1 MPPHRYASTRND
13 RIAHTLSRIAGA
25 ITAITV
31 SIASPTLAAAA
42 DHQSAPAAGSS
53 GSSGSSVMGPVLK
66 LSDLSPIDELGR
78 PRQQLL
84 DQARHFA
91 TTTPL
96 PDNLRATILAG
107 VAFYEGSDKGSA
119 DVQLPENGP
128 RFKQF
133 YWPTVASKCINAS
146 MDSVG
151 SGIAVPGP
159 AEIPAPGAKPG
170 ETSFLFTALG
180 TGKLAHSD
188 MKVHW
193 FNMKTLKFGTTALGY
208 NGINPEGPATVSG
221 VAETGSGPIVAVM
234 DGAIDTIE
242 KESNA
247 HCSFIP
253 TAAFFEVY

>member
-1 MPPHRYASTRND
+1 MPKS
-13 RIAHTLSRIAGA
+13 LSRIAGA
-25 ITAITV
+25 ITAITI
-31 SIASPTLAAAA
+31 SIASPTIAAASEA
-42 DHQSAPAAGSS
+42 QPAPAVGSS
-53 GSSGSSVMGPVLK
+53 SSSAMGPVVK

-107 VAFYEGSDKGSA
+107 VAFYEGSDKGNA

-159 AEIPAPGAKPG
+159 AAIPAPGAKPG
-170 ETSFLFTALG
+170 ETTFLFTALG

-193 FNMKTLKFGTTALGY
+193 FNMKTLKFGTTSLGY

-221 VAETGSGPIVAVM
+221 VAETGNGPIVAVM